1 MNPTGSGAP
10 ERELRRRKGSRTLE
24 SHLLGG
30 KIKGTGGISRCREE
44 CSSKLEF
51 LKADR
56 EPNGSSELWAQSPKI
71 EMPGWGL
78 GTETLAPEVSPQ
90 ERAGGP
96 AWNGDC
102 LGGLETSLSS
112 LMGQRLPGR
121 LENKAV
127 AEIGSKTLGVGKWKA
142 TSEGTWEK
150 TLVCAR
156 AGEGREEGVGPHRIL
171 PTPQQAYRPTS

>member
-1 MNPTGSGAP
+1 MGAP
-10 ERELRRRKGSRTLE
+10 ERELWRKKGSRTLE

-30 KIKGTGGISRCREE
+30 KIKQTGGISRCRKE

-71 EMPGWGL
+71 ETPGWGL
-78 GTETLAPEVSPQ
+78 GTKTSAPEVSPR
-90 ERAGGP
+90 EWAVGAG
-96 AWNGDC
+96 WSGDC
-102 LGGLETSLSS
+102 LGGLETGLSS
-112 LMGQRLPGR
+112 LTEQRLPGR

-127 AEIGSKTLGVGKWKA
+127 TEEGSNTLGTGKWKA

-150 TLVCAR
+150 SLVCALSLI
-156 AGEGREEGVGPHRIL
+156 HI
-171 PTPQQAYRPTS
+171 